1 MLDEASGTEDSPT
14 ICLEYIIKANT
25 GGPGPLNLTA
35 MEYKGLITGT
45 YVPQYACM
53 LCTQNKLYN
62 IMYIFSGT
70 STFCAVAPDFPIY
83 LSIYLSIYIYICMY
97 YTVIVNIFIYHTVHT
112 HQGWAILYMK
122 TRSILGAACYII
134 FITIS
139 RSVMLYSATASRRIK
154 MATERKEDFNKQR
167 FISATMVYVRFMKKF
182 YPLSLYFLLSL
193 QF

>member
-14 ICLEYIIKANT
+14 IYIKTNT

-45 YVPQYACM
+45 YVPQCVCM

-62 IMYIFSGT
+62 MCIFSGT

-83 LSIYLSIYIYICMY
+83 IYIYIY
-97 YTVIVNIFIYHTVHT
+97 LYVYVYTVIVNIIFIYHTVHT
-112 HQGWAILYMK
+112 HLGWAIFLHEKLQYFRGCLLYYFYYDFRK
-122 TRSILGAACYII
+122 C
-134 FITIS
+134 IT
-139 RSVMLYSATASRRIK
+139 LYSATESRRIK
-154 MATERKEDFNKQR
+154 MATERKEDFNKQQ
-167 FISATMVYVRFMKKF
+167 FISATMVYVRFTKKF
-182 YPLSLYFLLSL
+182 YPLALYFLLLL